1 MKILKFGGS
10 SVGSAKKIKNVAE
23 IISKSKKENKRIAVV
38 VSAFGDTTDKLIKIG
53 NLAAKGDTNYK
64 KEFAWLLNKHVD
76 IIEVF
81 LENEHLD
88 STIKTFDLMKVELDS
103 VLTGVFLIKE
113 LSLKT
118 LDFIMSFGERFSAYI
133 ISEILNAQGINS
145 ECLDARNIIKTDDNF
160 GFARV
165 HIDITYNNIKKYFES
180 HNDLQ
185 VITGFIGSSA
195 KNETTTLGRNGTD
208 YTASLIG
215 AALNAD
221 VIEIW
226 TDVDGFMTA
235 DPKKVKK
242 SFPIDKMTYE
252 EAIEMSHF
260 GAKVIHP
267 PTMRPALEKG
277 IPIIVKN
284 TFNQEFKGTVIST
297 KTSSQFL
304 VRGISSIDDIALL
317 RVQGSGMIG
326 VVGISERIFKCLAEE
341 NINVILISQASSEH
355 SICFAVEP
363 GNADKAKKAI
373 EQEFSYEIWDRQVD
387 EVKIERNLS
396 AIAVVGENM
405 RKTPGISGRLF
416 QALGR
421 NGINVIAIAQGSSE
435 RNISVVINR
444 KDESKALNAI
454 HEAFFLSDTKTLN
467 LFIVGTGL
475 VGSTLIGQ
483 IKEQSDFLL
492 KERSLE
498 INVIAIAN
506 TKKMFFDKEGIE
518 LDSWKDK
525 LSYSQESMNLDK
537 YIKRMKKLN
546 LPKSVFVDCTAS
558 DEVSSRYDDILSSNI
573 SIVTPNKRANSGK
586 YAQYQRLKKKA
597 SQHNVRFIYETNVG
611 AGLPIISTLND
622 LLNSGDEV
630 LKIEAILS
638 GTLNYIFYSV
648 SKGKKFSEAVFEAKK
663 SGLSEPDPREDLSG
677 LDMKRK
683 LLILAREIGLPL
695 ELEDI
700 YLESILP
707 EECRKAKSIDDFFI
721 ELRKFDDTFE
731 QCKLEAE
738 KKNKVLRYVGTIEDK
753 KAWASLQEVDEKHPF
768 YSVSGSDNVV
778 VFTTKRYKDNPLV
791 IKGPGAGVEV
801 TAAGVFADII
811 RIFYN

>member
-81 LENEHLD
+81 LKNEHLD